1 MADQLPSA
9 VIVGRPNVGKSTL
22 FNRLTESRR
31 SIVTNEPG
39 ITRDRI
45 YGTARWNGRS
55 FEVVDTGGIVPE
67 EKAAIPREILRQA
80 RVAMDR
86 ASVLILVVDARAGV
100 HPLDREL
107 AQLLRRTGKPL
118 VIAANKMDTGGQA
131 SLEGEFYELGGRVVG
146 ISAEHG
152 RGVDD
157 LLDEI
162 THDFPRGEMVERP
175 RAVRVAIIGRPNVGK
190 STLLNR
196 LSGEDR
202 SIVSAEPGTTRDAV
216 DTLVQHGEDLYQFI
230 DTAGIRRKAKT
241 KLVAEKLSVVMA
253 RKNVE
258 QADVALLILD
268 SSEGVTSQD
277 ASIAEHAAHSGCSLI
292 LVMNKWDLAQQL
304 AAEKMEKKTSPSQL
318 REQFEALIREK
329 LKFLAFAPLV
339 YVSALTGAHTGRLFS
354 LIHQASVARRRRVTT
369 GELNR
374 WLKSTDLQRGSSPG
388 ARPARVLYLTQASTE
403 PPTFVLFTNTQKLL
417 HFSYQRFLEN
427 RLRESFDFTATPIRF
442 QQRQKKRRDKD

>member
-1 MADQLPSA
+1 MAEKLPSV

-31 SIVTNEPG
+31 SIVTDEPG

-45 YGTARWNGRS
+45 HGTAQWNGRG
-55 FEVVDTGGIVPE
+55 FEVVDTGGIVPD
-67 EKAAIPREILRQA
+67 EKALIPREIFKQA
-80 RVAMDR
+80 RVAMEG
-86 ASVLILVVDARAGV
+86 ATVLVLVVDARAGV
-100 HPLDREL
+100 QPLDAEL
-107 AQLLRRTGKPL
+107 AQLLRRTGKPV
-118 VIAANKMDTGGQA
+118 VIAANKVDTGGQS
-131 SLEGEFYELGGRVVG
+131 SLEAEFFKLGGRVVG
-146 ISAEHG
+146 MSAEHG

-162 THDFPRGEMVERP
+162 TRDFPQAEVAEKP

-196 LSGEDR
+196 LAGEER

-216 DTLVQHGEDLYQFI
+216 DTLVRHGDGLYEFV

-253 RKNVE
+253 HRHLQ
-258 QADVALLILD
+258 QADVALLVLD
-268 SSEGVTSQD
+268 GAEGVTSQD
-277 ASIAEHAAHSGCSLI
+277 ASIAQQAASSGCSII
-292 LVMNKWDLAQQL
+292 LVLNKWDLAEKL
-304 AAEKMEKKTSPSQL
+304 AAEKMDKKPSPAEL
-318 REQFEALIREK
+318 REQFEELIRAK
-329 LKFLAFAPLV
+329 LKFLAFAPVVFL
-339 YVSALTGAHTGRLFS
+339 SALTGQHTGRLFA
-354 LIHQASVARRRRVTT
+354 LIRQASEARRRRVTT

-374 WLKSTDLQRGSSPG
+374 WLKETDLQRGSTPG
-388 ARPARVLYLTQASTE
+388 AHPVRILYLTQASAE
-403 PPTFVLFTNTQKLL
+403 PPTFVLFTNQPKKLL

-442 QQRQKKRRDKD
+442 TQRKRKRRD

>member
-1 MADQLPSA
+1 MSEQLPSV

-31 SIVTNEPG
+31 SIVTDEPG

-45 YGTARWNGRS
+45 YGTAQWEGRA
-55 FEVVDTGGIVPE
+55 FEVVDTGGIVPD

-80 RVAMDR
+80 HVAMER
-86 ASVLILVVDARAGV
+86 ASVLVLVVDARAGV
-100 HPLDREL
+100 QPLDAEL
-107 AQLLRRTGKPL
+107 ALLLRRKGKPL
-118 VIAANKMDTGGQA
+118 IIAANKVDSSGQA
-131 SLEGEFYELGGRVVG
+131 AHEAEFYALGGRVVG

-162 THDFPRGEMVERP
+162 TRDFPPGVIEEKPRP
-175 RAVRVAIIGRPNVGK
+175 VRVAIIGRPNVGK

-196 LSGEDR
+196 LAGEER

-216 DTLVQHGEDLYQFI
+216 DTLVQQGDSLYQFV

-253 RKNVE
+253 RKHLE
-258 QADVALLILD
+258 QADVAILVLD
-268 SSEGVTSQD
+268 GSEGVTSQD
-277 ASIAEHAAHSGCSLI
+277 ASIAEHAARSGCSLI
-292 LVMNKWDLAQQL
+292 LALNKWDLAQKL
-304 AAEKMEKKTSPSQL
+304 AAEKMEKKISPAEL

-339 YVSALTGAHTGRLFS
+339 FMSALTGQHTGRLFA
-354 LIHQASVARRRRVTT
+354 LIRQANEARRRRIST

-374 WLKSTDLQRGSSPG
+374 WLKQTDLQRGSSPG
-388 ARPARVLYLTQASTE
+388 ARPVRILYLTQASAE
-403 PPTFVLFTNTQKLL
+403 PPTFVLFTNQPKLL

-427 RLRESFDFTATPIRF
+427 RLRESFDFMATPIRF
-442 QQRQKKRRDKD
+442 QQRQKKRRE